1 VEGTLTVTPGEVADF
16 IRRAVREFRDNP
28 LLNLSSLAYAGM
40 VIASI
45 GFVKNHDALK
55 LLGDLVSDAPDK
67 LRNLISLRY
76 SVLGTLGEVQAI
88 LSDVTD
94 DAIRRITRILLEVA
108 DMFEKGSLNDSRL
121 LHVIGELYELLAVK
135 LPSVATPNTE

>member
-1 VEGTLTVTPGEVADF
+1 MASTLTVTPGEVAGF
-16 IRRAVREFRDNP
+16 IRRAVREFRENP

-45 GFVKNHDALK
+45 GFVKNQDSLK

-76 SVLGTLGEVQAI
+76 SVLGTLGEVQAV

-94 DAIRRITRILLEVA
+94 EAIRSITRILLQVA
-108 DMFEKGSLNDSRL
+108 DMFEKDSLDEKQL

-135 LPSVATPNTE
+135 IPSITPPNTE